1 MRKLFIVLAGILLL
15 CSCETPVYR
24 AVVEGTYKDP
34 GHDESRT
41 VYHPE
46 AETPYFETKSEHF
59 PDRYFAKIRF
69 DDPNFN
75 TKWMKTTSEVLLP
88 GREVMEMLS
97 LGDTIYVKY
106 LSDGY
111 EYATYKEWVNYQ
123 TYLKEEAEKK
133 VSKNTVKKERP
144 PKKEKTPRKKKSRSN
159 RYEYSY

>member
-1 MRKLFIVLAGILLL
+1 MIAGLIMI
-15 CSCETPVYR
+15 CSCEMPVYR

-75 TKWMKTTSEVLLP
+75 TKWMKTTAEVHLP
-88 GREVMEMLS
+88 GQEVMEMLS
-97 LGDTIYVKY
+97 LDDTIYVKHE
-106 LSDGY
+106 SDGY
-111 EYATYKEWVNYQ
+111 EYTTYKEWADYQ
-123 TYLKEEAEKK
+123 TYLKEKAEKK
-133 VSKNTVKKERP
+133 IKEQHFKKERTP
-144 PKKEKTPRKKKSRSN
+144 RKEKAPRKKKSKSGK
-159 RYEYSY
+159 YEYSY